1 MLEAVNS
8 SNRLSLIKSYHS
20 RSNVQ
25 PCLCFRL
32 LLLKDQVRSQCNVPS
47 NCSTLLLPLFFF
59 FFSIDYYA
67 CVCRLQKW
75 NQSFPPG
82 VQAPSSLN
90 LSACPN
96 HASIDHVAPLTRP
109 KGNVISREG
118 EGRFPEGRFSPF
130 IPSTRILISSM
141 MFGEVIFRQ
150 ICVRVIDKYVIL
162 YDRCHRC
169 DPRCLDGIYRKS
181 NSVFLLCLN

>member
-1 MLEAVNS
+1 MPLLSFALAQRPSTFSMQRSLELFYS
-8 SNRLSLIKSYHS
+8 
-20 RSNVQ
+20 
-25 PCLCFRL
+25 P
-32 LLLKDQVRSQCNVPS
+32 PS
-47 NCSTLLLPLFFF
+47 PLFFF

-75 NQSFPPG
+75 NQSFPPR

-150 ICVRVIDKYVIL
+150 ICVR
-162 YDRCHRC
+162 
-169 DPRCLDGIYRKS
+169 
-181 NSVFLLCLN
+181 